1 MSNSYTTI
9 VNQAIDLL
17 EGLNINEYQ
26 KQLPPHFPSSIGA
39 HIRHV
44 VDHFLA
50 LMNGQKQGHVNYNIR
65 HRHNKIEQLPDTAIE
80 SLRQINTWLNNLSDT
95 SLQNEI
101 SVTSEIDVTC
111 PKSTTCNSTLER
123 ELVFASSHAIH
134 HYALIRIMCSM
145 QNKAIP
151 EYFGYAPA
159 TITHLTKSA

>member
-1 MSNSYTTI
+1 MSNSYITI

-17 EGLNINEYQ
+17 EGLSSVEYQ

-44 VDHFLA
+44 VDHFQA
-50 LMNGQKQGHVNYNIR
+50 LMNGQKDGHVNYNVR
-65 HRHNKIEQLPDTAIE
+65 HRHNKIEQLPKLAIE
-80 SLRQINTWLNNLSDT
+80 SLQQINAWLNSLSSEVLND
-95 SLQNEI
+95 QI
-101 SVTSEIDVTC
+101 AVTSEIDVTC
-111 PKSTTCNSTLER
+111 PKSATCDSTLER

-134 HYALIRIMCSM
+134 HYALIRIMCGM
-145 QNKAIP
+145 QNKTIP